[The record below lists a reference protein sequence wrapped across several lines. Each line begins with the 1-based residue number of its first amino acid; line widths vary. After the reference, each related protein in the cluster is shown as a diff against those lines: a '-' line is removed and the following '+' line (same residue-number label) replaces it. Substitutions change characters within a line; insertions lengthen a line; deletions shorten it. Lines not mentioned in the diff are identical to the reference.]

1 MSDEARP
8 CALCGT
14 DSRSWFVLPRGTIA
28 RCANR
33 DCGLGY
39 LEVQPSDDELAA
51 LYEEY
56 YYPEHGGAGVFENST
71 MSKSEQ
77 HLAALDER
85 VGLRDKRVLD
95 YGCGVGNFLAVARR
109 HGVRIEGLEFD
120 DVGRAAAESKGF
132 RVEKSIE
139 AFEPESFE
147 FVYMND
153 VIEHL
158 RDPVADL
165 ARIRERIRP
174 GGALFVV
181 TMNMKGLTPRV
192 RGAKWGVVTNPTHLW
207 FYDETSLSASLR
219 RAGFDRIE
227 VQRWPVVFDHHGPA
241 RRLAQRTLQATG
253 LDGSLRMLAW
263 RSER

>member
-1 MSDEARP
+1 LCSSAARE
-8 CALCGT
+8 
-14 DSRSWFVLPRGTIA
+14 WFRLDRGLIA
-28 RCANR
+28 RCTDDACR
-33 DCGLGY
+33 LGY
-39 LEVQPSDDELAA
+39 LEVQPTDDQLAV

-56 YYPEHGGAGVFENST
+56 YYPEHGGSGVFQNST
-71 MSKSEQ
+71 ISKSEQ

-85 VGLRDKRVLD
+85 VGLSDKRILD
-95 YGCGVGNFLAVARR
+95 YGCGVGTFLDVACR
-109 HGVRIEGLEFD
+109 HELTIEGVEFD

-132 RVEKSIE
+132 RVEKTID
-139 AFEPESFE
+139 AFEPESFD
-147 FVYMND
+147 FIYMND

-165 ARIRERIRP
+165 ALIRERIRP

-181 TMNMKGLTPRV
+181 TMNMKALTPRL

-207 FYDETSLSASLR
+207 FYDETSLSATLR

-263 RSER
+263 RGER